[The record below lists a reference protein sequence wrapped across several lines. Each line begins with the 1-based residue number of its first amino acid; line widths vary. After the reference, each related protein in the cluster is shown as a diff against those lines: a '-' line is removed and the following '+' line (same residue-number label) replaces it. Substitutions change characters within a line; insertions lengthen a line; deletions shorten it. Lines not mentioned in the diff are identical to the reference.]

1 MTDELWRRGVPPFPD
16 ELTNDPDPPEQLYVR
31 GDPSVLDMRRVAI
44 VGTRNCT
51 AYGRTFARR
60 LGAEL
65 AEAGVAV
72 VSGLAIGVDG
82 AAHEG
87 VLEVSGGRPIGV
99 VATGLDVVY
108 PRRHVSLWQRVANSG
123 LLVSEEPPKRQP
135 TQWGF
140 PRRNRIIAA
149 LSEIVIV
156 VESSAKGGSMHTVD
170 AALARGINVMAVPG
184 PVGAATSDGT
194 NRLLVD
200 GVPPVTC
207 ADDVLLA
214 LGLENS
220 PRLFALP
227 KPRRV
232 RLSARARQVLDVLDF
247 VPMTTDAL
255 IAESCLPRGEVL
267 VALQELAAARRA
279 EGGGG
284 WWHRM
289 PTKT

>member
-1 MTDELWRRGVPPFPD
+1 MNTDATWTLGEAPFPAA
-16 ELTNDPDPPEQLYVR
+16 LAADPDPPKQLYVR
-31 GDPSVLDMRRVAI
+31 GDPSVLDERRVAI

-60 LGAEL
+60 LGGEL
-65 AEAGVAV
+65 AEAGVVV
-72 VSGLAIGVDG
+72 VSGLAIGIDG

-87 VLEVSGGRPIGV
+87 VLAAGGRPIGV

-108 PRRHVSLWQRVANSG
+108 PRRHASLWDRVGAAG
-123 LLVSEEPPKRQP
+123 LLVSEAEPGTRP

-184 PVGAATSDGT
+184 PIGAVTSDGT

-200 GVPPVTC
+200 GIPPVTC

-214 LGLENS
+214 LGLETS

-227 KPRRV
+227 KPRRA
-232 RLSARARQVLDVLDF
+232 RLSTRARHVLEVLDF

-255 IAESCLPRGEVL
+255 ITASGLGRGDVL

-289 PTKT
+289 P

>member
-1 MTDELWRRGVPPFPD
+1 MSDDVWSRDDPRLPGA
-16 ELTNDPDPPEQLYVR
+16 LAADPDPPQQLYVR
-31 GDPSVLDMRRVAI
+31 GDPSALELRRVAI

-60 LGAEL
+60 LGTEL

-72 VSGLAIGVDG
+72 VSGLAIGIDG

-87 VLEVSGGRPIGV
+87 VLDARGVPIGV

-108 PRRHVSLWQRVANSG
+108 PRRHRSLWDRVARSG
-123 LLVSEEPPKRQP
+123 LLVSEEPPHTRP

-149 LSEIVIV
+149 LSEIVVV

-184 PVGAATSDGT
+184 PVGAVTSDGT

-207 ADDVLLA
+207 TDDVLLA
-214 LGLENS
+214 LGLETS
-220 PRLFALP
+220 RRSFELP
-227 KPRRV
+227 APRRS
-232 RLSARARQVLDVLDF
+232 RLSARARAVLDVLDF
-247 VPMTTDAL
+247 VPMPTDAL
-255 IAESCLPRGEVL
+255 IEASGFTRGEVL
-267 VALQELAAARRA
+267 VALQELAAARQA

-289 PTKT
+289 PTRR

>member
-1 MTDELWRRGVPPFPD
+1 MTDAKWERGTPPYPD
-16 ELTNDPDPPEQLYVR
+16 ALDHDPDPPDQLYAR
-31 GDPSVLDMRRVAI
+31 GDASALELRRVGI

-51 AYGRTFARR
+51 AYGRSFARR

-72 VSGLAIGVDG
+72 VSGLAIGIDG

-87 VLEVSGGRPIGV
+87 VLEARGTPIGV

-108 PRRHVSLWQRVANSG
+108 PRRHVSLWERVGTAG
-123 LLVSEEPPKRQP
+123 LLLSEEAPRTPP
-135 TQWGF
+135 TQWRF

-149 LSEIVIV
+149 LSEILVV

-184 PVGAATSDGT
+184 PVGAVTSDGT

-200 GVPPVTC
+200 GIPPVTC

-214 LGLENS
+214 LGLES
-220 PRLFALP
+220 TPRLFELA
-227 KPRRV
+227 KPRRS
-232 RLSARARQVLDVLDF
+232 RLSARARQVLAVLDF

-255 IAESCLPRGEVL
+255 IAESGLTRGDVL

-289 PTKT
+289 PTA

>member
-1 MTDELWRRGVPPFPD
+1 MSDEVWLRDDPRFPGA
-16 ELTNDPDPPEQLYVR
+16 LAADPDPPQQLYVR
-31 GDPSVLDMRRVAI
+31 GDPAALEPRRVAI

-72 VSGLAIGVDG
+72 VSGLAIGIDG

-87 VLEVSGGRPIGV
+87 VLDARGVPIGV

-108 PRRHVSLWQRVANSG
+108 PRRHRSLWDRVARSG
-123 LLVSEEPPKRQP
+123 LLVSEEPPHTRP

-149 LSEIVIV
+149 LSEIVVV

-170 AALARGINVMAVPG
+170 AALARGVNVMAVPG
-184 PVGAATSDGT
+184 PVGAVTSDGT

-207 ADDVLLA
+207 TDDVLLA
-214 LGLENS
+214 LGLETS
-220 PRLFALP
+220 RRLFELP
-227 KPRRV
+227 APRRS
-232 RLSARARQVLDVLDF
+232 RLSARARAVLDVLDF
-247 VPMTTDAL
+247 VPMPTDAL
-255 IAESCLPRGEVL
+255 IEASGFTRGEVL
-267 VALQELAAARRA
+267 VALQELAAARQA

-289 PTKT
+289 PTRR

>member
-1 MTDELWRRGVPPFPD
+1 MTEHLWQPTDALFPD
-16 ELTNDPDPPEQLYVR
+16 ALREDPDPPKQLYAR
-31 GDPSVLDMRRVAI
+31 GDPSLFEARRVAI

-51 AYGRTFARR
+51 AYGRRFARR

-65 AEAGVAV
+65 AEAGVVV
-72 VSGLAIGVDG
+72 VSGLAIGIDG

-87 VLEVSGGRPIGV
+87 VLSAGGHPIGV

-108 PRRHVSLWQRVANSG
+108 PRRHVGLWERVGREG
-123 LLVSEEPPKRQP
+123 LLLTEEPPHTPP

-184 PVGAATSDGT
+184 PVGAVTSDGT

-200 GVPPVTC
+200 GIPPVTC

-214 LGLENS
+214 LGLETS

-227 KPRRV
+227 KPRRS

-247 VPMTTDAL
+247 VPMTTDAVISEANL
-255 IAESCLPRGEVL
+255 TRGEVL

-279 EGGGG
+279 DGGGG

-289 PTKT
+289 PTR

>member
-1 MTDELWRRGVPPFPD
+1 MNDQVWAPADFPAA
-16 ELTNDPDPPEQLYVR
+16 LANDPDPPQQLYAR
-31 GDPSVLDMRRVAI
+31 GDASVLAMRRVGI

-72 VSGLAIGVDG
+72 VSGLAIGIDG

-87 VLEVSGGRPIGV
+87 VLDAGGRPIGV

-108 PRRHVSLWQRVANSG
+108 PRRHVSLWERVGARG
-123 LLVSEEPPKRQP
+123 LLLTEEPPGRTP

-170 AALARGINVMAVPG
+170 AALTRGVNVMAVPG
-184 PVGAATSDGT
+184 PVGAVTSDGT

-214 LGLENS
+214 LGLES
-220 PRLFALP
+220 EPRLFELP
-227 KPRRV
+227 KPRRS
-232 RLSARARQVLDVLDF
+232 RLSARARQVLEVLDF
-247 VPMTTDAL
+247 VPMTTDSL
-255 IAESCLPRGEVL
+255 ITQSGLGRGEVL

-279 EGGGG
+279 DGGGG

-289 PTKT
+289 PDR